1 MSKIIVG
8 EKIRGIQSY
17 VFQIQEMERE
27 IQKILGDTERDLFIN
42 LNDGSSLLIRKKDM
56 WKEHIPFEY
65 YPRDGKEG
73 IHWEVV
79 KYDTASSM
87 YRAITLALQEA
98 HKSWK
103 DVTSV
108 FYVTVRNED
117 TSWIELQEEP
127 YMKRKEEMRHVL

>member
-1 MSKIIVG
+1 MMDHLCLYGRKICGRNI
-8 EKIRGIQSY
+8 
-17 VFQIQEMERE
+17 F
-27 IQKILGDTERDLFIN
+27 
-42 LNDGSSLLIRKKDM
+42 
-56 WKEHIPFEY
+56 PFEY
-65 YPRDGKEG
+65 YPRDAKEG